1 MADPVKYIASNLLA
15 PGQAVKIDNQLHQVE
30 SVVKVTVPKGRS
42 FIKVRF
48 KDLTT
53 EKITEKNLEENQK
66 VEEAILVKKTIEYL
80 YKEENDY
87 LFLDIA
93 TLEQILIPQEIIGKK
108 IHLLKEGTEVSAMLC
123 GSNIFSIELPQF
135 LEIQVI
141 KTDSQGAEHSTSSSK
156 QATLE
161 TGASMTVPSF
171 IESGD
176 VIKVDTT
183 TLEYIQRV

>member
-1 MADPVKYIASNLLA
+1 MADSVKYITNNLLT
-15 PGQAVKIDNQLHQVE
+15 PGMAVKLDNQLHLVE

-66 VEEAILVKKTIEYL
+66 IEEAILVKKKIEYL

-87 LFLDIA
+87 LFLDVA

-108 IHLLKEGTEVSAMLC
+108 IHFLKEGTDVSAMFC
-123 GSNIFSIELPQF
+123 GTSIFSIELPQF

-141 KTDSQGAEHSTSSSK
+141 KTDTIGSEQSTGGHK
-156 QATLE
+156 HATLE
-161 TGASMTVPSF
+161 TGATMTVPSF

-176 VIKVDTT
+176 VIKIDTT